1 MIYNIST
8 EIMFEEDAVKNKD
21 KEIARVCAYCEY
33 GTPAPSDDKGNDI
46 VIRSTR
52 GPVKADGH
60 CLRFKYD
67 ILKRDPKRRA
77 DLPEIEKIDI

>member
-1 MIYNIST
+1 MIYNIIT
-8 EIMFEEDAVKNKD
+8 KIMFTEDAVKNKEKD
-21 KEIARVCAYCEY
+21 LRVCAYCEY
-33 GTPAPSDDKGNDI
+33 GTPAPADEKGNE
-46 VIRSTR
+46 VVVCSKR

-60 CLRFKYD
+60 CFRFKYD